1 MKTRKAYYKNGREVV
16 RPRSIGHNGNTY
28 LNPSDELLLSLGY
41 EIKEIEVPEPAP
53 YVPTYEQRVV
63 QLIRERY
70 DIDAELAILR
80 QRDSKPE
87 EFAEYNAYCE
97 ECKAKAKELCQS

>member
-1 MKTRKAYYKNGREVV
+1 MGTRKAYFKKNGREVI
-16 RPRSIGHNGNTY
+16 RPRSVVYNGCTY
-28 LNPSDELLLSLGY
+28 VPPTDEILIAAGY
-41 EIKEIEVPEPAP
+41 EIREVEIEESIVP
-53 YVPTYEQRVV
+53 VLSYEERVV

-70 DIDAELAILR
+70 TMDDELAILR

-97 ECKAKAKELCQS
+97 ECKTKAKGLA